1 MAIITI
7 NGKKYNDKKL
17 NQNTKNHLESLNI
30 TNNEIK
36 RLNALIAINKTSKNA
51 YSSSVL
57 NNLPE
62 KTAAANR
69 KNGIIIINEKKYLV
83 DDLSD
88 KLKNEIQVLNTINK
102 NLSELQIQLAIL
114 ITAKNAYSKALMD
127 SLEK

>member
-62 KTAAANR
+62 KQQQQ
-69 KNGIIIINEKKYLV
+69 IEKM
-83 DDLSD
+83 
-88 KLKNEIQVLNTINK
+88 E
-102 NLSELQIQLAIL
+102 
-114 ITAKNAYSKALMD
+114 
-127 SLEK
+127 